1 MRYSDK
7 IGREI
12 RSVREAK
19 GYSQEYLAEM
29 LDISQSSYA
38 NMESGKSTLSVDRLI
53 RVCDILQIDIHRLLD
68 NESVNLP
75 NDNSRLNSDG
85 LNSDVLTPEVRKLY
99 TELIAE
105 MRSEIAFLRSLIRQQ
120 AG

>member
-29 LDISQSSYA
+29 LDMSQSSYA

-53 RVCDILQIDIHRLLD
+53 QTCEILHLDIHKLLD
-68 NESVNLP
+68 CESINLP
-75 NDNSRLNSDG
+75 IEKSLDG
-85 LNSDVLTPEVRKLY
+85 FEGENPGVLSPEVKKLY
-99 TELIAE
+99 GQLIAE
-105 MRSEIAFLRSLIRQQ
+105 MRSEIEFLRSLIKQQ
-120 AG
+120 VG